1 MSEGTIAMAA
11 AASYPWKTL
20 LGVGIS
26 ALAVGG
32 GAGVYSQDGDVA
44 SLFGSEDPAIE
55 EELAEPGLA
64 LHDVGRLEVNLK
76 DAHAGRVL
84 EMHVQI
90 EVPSQEQPAAERVTP
105 ALRDAVLLAVSD
117 YTYDDLEGVDGKAR
131 LKDELLSRF
140 HALTEHVTI
149 ERLYLTQFVVR

>member
-1 MSEGTIAMAA
+1 MTEDTIATAA
-11 AASYPWKTL
+11 ASSYPWKTL
-20 LGVGIS
+20 LGVGVS
-26 ALAVGG
+26 ALAIGG
-32 GAGVYSQDGDVA
+32 GVGVYSQDGDVA
-44 SLFGSEDPAIE
+44 SVFADEDPAIE
-55 EELAEPGLA
+55 AEEADAGLA

-90 EVPSQEQPAAERVTP
+90 EVPATEQPAAERATP

-131 LKDELLSRF
+131 LKDELLARF
-140 HALTEHVTI
+140 HALTEQVTI